1 MITYQAEK
9 YSEML
14 PEMKPLLPEHYEEL
28 GSPVATQYAL
38 EPDWDQYI
46 KLEQAGAV
54 KVVTCRSD
62 GELVGYMI
70 FMVSPGLH
78 VKSCLTAY
86 EDIYFLRKQY
96 RKGRTGIKL
105 FQFAEQYLKSLNV
118 NKIMCTTKVHL
129 DNSRLFEYLGYKF
142 IEKIYSKFI

>member
-9 YSEML
+9 YSDVVSEL
-14 PEMKPLLPEHYEEL
+14 AVLYPEHYEEL
-28 GSPVATQYAL
+28 GSPVATQYNL
-38 EPDWDQYI
+38 EPHWEQYLN
-46 KLEQAGAV
+46 LEQAGV
-54 KVVTCRSD
+54 LKVITCRKD
-62 GELVGYMI
+62 EEMIGYML

-96 RKGRTGIKL
+96 RKGRIGIKL

-118 NKIMCTTKVHL
+118 NKIMCSTKVHL
-129 DNSRLFEYLGYKF
+129 DNSKLFEYLGYNF
-142 IEKIYSKFI
+142 IEKLYSKFI